1 MERKT
6 GTIMSVG
13 FRIHPS
19 PARASKELI
28 AALAQHA
35 ASNLC
40 DSMGRTH
47 NATGGAL
54 RPMHRVGKLCGPALT
69 VRTAPGD
76 NLLIHKAIDLAQP
89 GDVIVVDGGG
99 ALDAALIG
107 DIMTSYALTRGV
119 AGFVIDGAV
128 RDTEELA
135 ARELPVYARGVSPRG
150 PTREGPGE
158 INVAISVGGTV
169 VHPGDIVV
177 GDADGLVFVAPAQ
190 ADAVLAAVGNLLARE
205 KSLLESIARGNV
217 DRRWVD
223 ETLAAKGC
231 TL

>member
-1 MERKT
+1 MAL
-6 GTIMSVG
+6 G
-13 FRIHPS
+13 FRVLPS
-19 PARASKELI
+19 PARAPKETIDSI
-28 AALAQHA
+28 ARHA
-35 ASNLC
+35 VSNLC

-47 NATGGAL
+47 NAGGGML
-54 RPMHRVGKLCGPALT
+54 RQMYRGGKLCGPALT

-76 NLLIHKAIDLAQP
+76 NLLIHKAIDMAQP

-107 DIMTSYALTRGV
+107 DIMTSYALTRSV

-135 ARELPVYARGVSPRG
+135 IRDLPVFARGVSPRG

-158 INVAISVGGTV
+158 INIAISIGGTIV
-169 VHPGDIVV
+169 QPGDIVV
-177 GDADGLVFVAPAQ
+177 GDADGVVFVPPVQ
-190 ADAVLAAVGNLLARE
+190 ADAVLAAVANLLAKE
-205 KSLLESIARGNV
+205 QALLKSIAQGKA

>member
-1 MERKT
+1 MT
-6 GTIMSVG
+6 LG
-13 FRIHPS
+13 FRVLPC
-19 PARASKELI
+19 PARAAKSIIE
-28 AALAQHA
+28 ALSRHA
-35 ASNLC
+35 VSNLC

-47 NATGGAL
+47 NASGAL
-54 RPMHRVGKLCGPALT
+54 QPMHGGGKLCGPAIT

-76 NLLIHKAIDLAQP
+76 NLLIHKAIDMAQP
-89 GDVIVVDGGG
+89 GDVIVVDGAG

-107 DIMTSYALTRGV
+107 DIMTSYAVTRGV
-119 AGFVIDGAV
+119 GGFVIDGAV

-135 ARELPVYARGVSPRG
+135 ARDLPVYARGISPRG

-158 INVAISVGGTV
+158 INVAISIDGTV

-177 GDADGLVFVAPAQ
+177 GDADGLVFVPPSQ
-190 ADAVLAAVGNLLARE
+190 ADALLKAVDA
-205 KSLLESIARGNV
+205 LLEKEKALLDAIAQGKA

>member
-1 MERKT
+1 MT
-6 GTIMSVG
+6 LG

-19 PARASKELI
+19 PARAPKELI
-28 AALAQHA
+28 AALAEHA

-47 NATGGAL
+47 NVSSAL
-54 RPMHRVGKLCGPALT
+54 RPMHRGGKLCGPALT

-76 NLLIHKAIDLAQP
+76 NLLIHKAIDLALP
-89 GDVIVVDGGG
+89 GDIIVVDGGG

-107 DIMTSYALTRGV
+107 DIMTSYALMRGV

-135 ARELPVYARGVSPRG
+135 ARDLPIYARGVSPRG

-158 INVAISVGGTV
+158 INVAISIGGTV

-190 ADAVLAAVGNLLARE
+190 ADAVLAAV
-205 KSLLESIARGNV
+205 KSLLAKERALLDSIAQGKA

-223 ETLAAKGC
+223 ETLKAKGC

>member
-1 MERKT
+1 
-6 GTIMSVG
+6 MSLG

-19 PARASKELI
+19 PARAPKDLI
-28 AALAQHA
+28 AALGEHA

-40 DSMGRTH
+40 DSMGRAH
-47 NATGGAL
+47 NVSSAL

-99 ALDAALIG
+99 FTEAALIG
-107 DIMTSYALTRGV
+107 DIMTSYTLTRCV

-128 RDTEELA
+128 RDVEELA
-135 ARELPVYARGVSPRG
+135 ARDLPVYARAVSPRG

-158 INVAISVGGTV
+158 INVTVSIAGTV

-177 GDADGLVFVAPAQ
+177 GDADGLVIVAPAQ
-190 ADAVLAAVGNLLARE
+190 AEAILAAVGNLLAKE

-223 ETLAAKGC
+223 ETLTAKGC
-231 TL
+231 IL

>member
-1 MERKT
+1 M
-6 GTIMSVG
+6 TIG
-13 FRIHPS
+13 FQVYPS
-19 PARASKELI
+19 PARAPQELI
-28 AALAQHA
+28 AAFAQHA

-40 DSMGRTH
+40 DSMGRAH
-47 NATGGAL
+47 NVSSAL
-54 RPMHRVGKLCGPALT
+54 RPMHRGGKLCGPALT

-76 NLLIHKAIDLAQP
+76 NLMVHKAIDLAQP

-99 ALDAALIG
+99 FAEAALIG
-107 DIMTSYALTRGV
+107 DIMTSYALTRRV

-128 RDTEELA
+128 RDLEELA
-135 ARELPVYARGVSPRG
+135 ARDLPVYARAVSPRG

-158 INVAISVGGTV
+158 INVSVSIGGTV

-177 GDADGLVFVAPAQ
+177 GDADGLVFVQPAQ
-190 ADAVLAAVGNLLARE
+190 AEAILAAVWNLLAKE
-205 KSLLESIARGNV
+205 KSLLENIARGSV

-223 ETLAAKGC
+223 EILAAKGC

>member
-1 MERKT
+1 MT
-6 GTIMSVG
+6 LG
-13 FRIHPS
+13 FRVLPS
-19 PARASKELI
+19 PARAPKETI
-28 AALAQHA
+28 AALGKHA
-35 ASNLC
+35 VSNLC

-47 NATGGAL
+47 NAGGGAL
-54 RPMHRVGKLCGPALT
+54 RPMHRGGTLCGPALT

-128 RDTEELA
+128 RDTKELA
-135 ARELPVYARGVSPRG
+135 MRDLPVYARGISPRG

-158 INVAISVGGTV
+158 INVAVSIGGTV

-177 GDADGLVFVAPAQ
+177 GDADGLVIVPPSQAQ
-190 ADAVLAAVGNLLARE
+190 SILAAVTNLLAKE
-205 KSLLESIARGNV
+205 KSLLESIARGSV

>member
-1 MERKT
+1 MT
-6 GTIMSVG
+6 LG
-13 FRIHPS
+13 FRVLPS
-19 PARASKELI
+19 PARAPRETI
-28 AALAQHA
+28 AALAKHA
-35 ASNLC
+35 VSNLC

-47 NATGGAL
+47 NAAGGTL
-54 RPMHRVGKLCGPALT
+54 RPMHRGGILCGPALT
-69 VRTAPGD
+69 VHTAPGD
-76 NLLIHKAIDLAQP
+76 NLLIHKAIDLAQA

-128 RDTEELA
+128 RDTEDLA
-135 ARELPVYARGVSPRG
+135 ARDLPVYARGVSPRG

-158 INVAISVGGTV
+158 INVAVSIGGTV

-177 GDADGLVFVAPAQ
+177 GDADGLVFVPAAQ
-190 ADAVLAAVGNLLARE
+190 ANAVLAAVNSLLAKERA
-205 KSLLESIARGNV
+205 LLDSIAQGKA

-223 ETLAAKGC
+223 ETLRAKGC

>member
-1 MERKT
+1 MT
-6 GTIMSVG
+6 LG
-13 FRIHPS
+13 FRVLPS
-19 PARASKELI
+19 PARAPKETI
-28 AALAQHA
+28 AALARHA
-35 ASNLC
+35 VSNLC

-54 RPMHRVGKLCGPALT
+54 RPMHRGGKLCGPALN
-69 VRTAPGD
+69 VRTTPGD
-76 NLLIHKAIDLAQP
+76 NLLIHKAIALAQP

-128 RDTEELA
+128 RDAEELA
-135 ARELPVYARGVSPRG
+135 ARALPIYARGVSPRG

-158 INVAISVGGTV
+158 INVAISIGGTV

-190 ADAVLAAVGNLLARE
+190 ADAVLAAV
-205 KSLLESIARGNV
+205 KSLLAKERALLDSIAQGKA
-217 DRRWVD
+217 DRRWAD
-223 ETLAAKGC
+223 ETLKAKGC

>member
-1 MERKT
+1 MT
-6 GTIMSVG
+6 LG
-13 FRIHPS
+13 FRVLPS
-19 PARASKELI
+19 PARAPRETI
-28 AALAQHA
+28 AALAKHA
-35 ASNLC
+35 VSNLC
-40 DSMGRTH
+40 DSMGRAH
-47 NATGGAL
+47 NAAGGTL
-54 RPMHRVGKLCGPALT
+54 RPMHSGAGLCGPALT
-69 VRTAPGD
+69 VRTTPGD

-128 RDTEELA
+128 RDTEEIA
-135 ARELPVYARGVSPRG
+135 ARDLPVYARGVSPRG
-150 PTREGPGE
+150 PTRDGPGE
-158 INVAISVGGTV
+158 INVAVSIGGTV

-177 GDADGLVFVAPAQ
+177 GDADGLVFVAQSQ
-190 ADAVLAAVGNLLARE
+190 ADAVLAAVNSLLAKERA
-205 KSLLESIARGNV
+205 LLASIAQGKA

-223 ETLAAKGC
+223 ETLKAKGC

>member
-1 MERKT
+1 M
-6 GTIMSVG
+6 TIG
-13 FRIHPS
+13 FQVHPS
-19 PARASKELI
+19 PVRAPKELI
-28 AALAQHA
+28 AALALHA

-47 NATGGAL
+47 NVSSAL
-54 RPMHRVGKLCGPALT
+54 RPMHRGGKLCGPALT
-69 VRTAPGD
+69 VRTAHGD
-76 NLLIHKAIDLAQP
+76 NLLVHKAIDLAQP

-99 ALDAALIG
+99 FTEAALIG
-107 DIMTSYALTRGV
+107 DIMTSYALTRRV
-119 AGFVIDGAV
+119 AGFVIDGAI
-128 RDTEELA
+128 RDLEDLA
-135 ARELPVYARGVSPRG
+135 ARDLPVYARAVSPRG

-158 INVAISVGGTV
+158 INVAVSIGGTI

-177 GDADGLVFVAPAQ
+177 GDADGLVIVPHAQ
-190 ADAVLAAVGNLLARE
+190 AQAILAAVANLLAKE
-205 KSLLESIARGNV
+205 KSLLESIARGSV

>member
-1 MERKT
+1 MT
-6 GTIMSVG
+6 LG
-13 FRIHPS
+13 FRVLPS
-19 PARASKELI
+19 PARAPRETI

-35 ASNLC
+35 VSNLC

-47 NATGGAL
+47 NAAGGTL
-54 RPMHRVGKLCGPALT
+54 RPMHRGGKLCGPALT

-128 RDTEELA
+128 RDTEDLA
-135 ARELPVYARGVSPRG
+135 ARDLPVFARGVSPRG

-158 INVAISVGGTV
+158 INVAVSIGGTA

-177 GDADGLVFVAPAQ
+177 GDADGLVFVPSAQ
-190 ADAVLAAVGNLLARE
+190 ANALLAAVNSLLAKERA
-205 KSLLESIARGNV
+205 LLDSIAQGKA

-223 ETLAAKGC
+223 ETLRAKGC

>member
-1 MERKT
+1 M
-6 GTIMSVG
+6 TIG
-13 FRIHPS
+13 YRIYPS
-19 PARASKELI
+19 PARAPRELI
-28 AALAQHA
+28 AALARHA
-35 ASNLC
+35 AANLC
-40 DSMGRTH
+40 DSMGRT
-47 NATGGAL
+47 GQVSSAL
-54 RPMHRVGKLCGPALT
+54 RAMHRSGKICGPALT

-99 ALDAALIG
+99 FTEAALIG
-107 DIMTSYALTRGV
+107 DLMTSYAVTRDV

-128 RDTEELA
+128 RDVEEIS
-135 ARELPVYARGVSPRG
+135 ARDLPVYARAVSPRG

-158 INVAISVGGTV
+158 INVAVSIGGAV

-177 GDADGLVFVAPAQ
+177 GDGDGLVIVPPAQ
-190 ADAVLAAVGNLLARE
+190 AQAILAAVEKLLAKE
-205 KSLLESIARGNV
+205 KALLDSIAAGNV
-217 DRRWVD
+217 DRRWVN

>member
-1 MERKT
+1 MT
-6 GTIMSVG
+6 LG
-13 FRIHPS
+13 FRILPS
-19 PARASKELI
+19 PARAPRETI
-28 AALAQHA
+28 AALAKHA
-35 ASNLC
+35 VSNLC
-40 DSMGRTH
+40 DSMGRAR
-47 NATGGAL
+47 NAAGGTL
-54 RPMHRVGKLCGPALT
+54 RPMHSGAGLCGPALT

-89 GDVIVVDGGG
+89 GDVIVVDGAG

-135 ARELPVYARGVSPRG
+135 ARDLPVYARGVSPRG

-158 INVAISVGGTV
+158 INVAISIGGTV

-190 ADAVLAAVGNLLARE
+190 AEAVLAAVNSLLAMERA
-205 KSLLESIARGNV
+205 LLASIAQGKA

-223 ETLAAKGC
+223 ETLKAKGC

>member
-1 MERKT
+1 MT
-6 GTIMSVG
+6 LG
-13 FRIHPS
+13 FRVLPS
-19 PARASKELI
+19 PARTKKELI
-28 AALAQHA
+28 EALAQHA
-35 ASNLC
+35 VSNLC

-47 NATGGAL
+47 NASGAL
-54 RPMHRVGKLCGPALT
+54 QPMHSGGKLCGPALT

-76 NLLIHKAIDLAQP
+76 NLLIHKAIDMAQP
-89 GDVIVVDGGG
+89 GDIIVVDGAG

-107 DIMTSYALTRGV
+107 DIMTSYAVSRQVG
-119 AGFVIDGAV
+119 GFVIDGAV

-135 ARELPVYARGVSPRG
+135 ARDLPVYARGISPRG

-158 INVAISVGGTV
+158 INVAISIDGTV
-169 VHPGDIVV
+169 VQPGDIVV
-177 GDADGLVFVAPAQ
+177 GDADGLVFVPPDQ
-190 ADAVLAAVGNLLARE
+190 ADALLKAVDALLAKE
-205 KSLLESIARGNV
+205 KALLSAIAQGNA

>member
-1 MERKT
+1 MT
-6 GTIMSVG
+6 LG
-13 FRIHPS
+13 FRVLPS
-19 PARASKELI
+19 PARAPRETI
-28 AALAQHA
+28 AALANHA
-35 ASNLC
+35 VSNLC

-47 NATGGAL
+47 NAAGGTL
-54 RPMHRVGKLCGPALT
+54 RPMHRGGKLCGPALT
-69 VRTAPGD
+69 VRTTPGD

-128 RDTEELA
+128 RDTEDLA
-135 ARELPVYARGVSPRG
+135 ARDLPVFARGVSPRG

-158 INVAISVGGTV
+158 INVAVSIGGTA

-177 GDADGLVFVAPAQ
+177 GDADGLVFVPSAQ
-190 ADAVLAAVGNLLARE
+190 ANALLAAVNSLLAKERA
-205 KSLLESIARGNV
+205 LLDSIAQGKA

-223 ETLAAKGC
+223 ETLRAKGC

>member
-1 MERKT
+1 MAL
-6 GTIMSVG
+6 G
-13 FRIHPS
+13 FRVLPS
-19 PARASKELI
+19 PARAPKEII
-28 AALAQHA
+28 ASLGAHA
-35 ASNLC
+35 VSNLC

-47 NATGGAL
+47 NASGAL
-54 RPMHRVGKLCGPALT
+54 QPMHSGGKLCGPAIT

-76 NLLIHKAIDLAQP
+76 NLLIHKAIDMAQP
-89 GDVIVVDGGG
+89 GDIIVVDGGG

-107 DIMTSYALTRGV
+107 DIMTSYAVSRGV
-119 AGFVIDGAV
+119 GGFVIDGAV

-135 ARELPVYARGVSPRG
+135 ARDLPVYARGISPRG

-158 INVAISVGGTV
+158 INVAISIDGTV
-169 VHPGDIVV
+169 VNPGDIVV
-177 GDADGLVFVAPAQ
+177 GDADGLVFIPPSQAEALLKAVAA
-190 ADAVLAAVGNLLARE
+190 LLAKE
-205 KSLLESIARGNV
+205 KALLDAIAAGKA

>member
-1 MERKT
+1 MT
-6 GTIMSVG
+6 LG
-13 FRIHPS
+13 FRVFPS
-19 PARASKELI
+19 PSRAPKETI
-28 AALAQHA
+28 AALAKHA
-35 ASNLC
+35 VSNLC

-47 NATGGAL
+47 NAAGGTL
-54 RPMHRVGKLCGPALT
+54 RPMHRGGKLCGPALT

-76 NLLIHKAIDLAQP
+76 NLLIHKAIDMAQP
-89 GDVIVVDGGG
+89 GDIIVVDGGG

-107 DIMTSYALTRGV
+107 DIMTSYAVTRSV

-135 ARELPVYARGVSPRG
+135 LRDLPVYARGISPRG

-158 INVAISVGGTV
+158 INVAISIGGTV

-177 GDADGLVFVAPAQ
+177 GDADGLVFVPPAQ
-190 ADAVLAAVGNLLARE
+190 ADAVLAAVNALLAKERG
-205 KSLLESIARGNV
+205 LLDSITQGKA
-217 DRRWVD
+217 DRRWLD
-223 ETLAAKGC
+223 ETLKAKGC

>member
-1 MERKT
+1 MN
-6 GTIMSVG
+6 IG
-13 FRIHPS
+13 FRVLPS
-19 PARASKELI
+19 PARAPKELF
-28 AALAQHA
+28 AALAEHA
-35 ASNLC
+35 TSNLC
-40 DSMGRTH
+40 DSMGRAH
-47 NATGGAL
+47 DVSGAL
-54 RPMHRVGKLCGPALT
+54 RPMHRGGKLCGPALT

-76 NLLIHKAIDLAQP
+76 NLLVHKAIDLAQP

-99 ALDAALIG
+99 FAGAALIG

-128 RDTEELA
+128 RDLEELA
-135 ARELPVYARGVSPRG
+135 GRDLPVYARAVSPRG

-158 INVAISVGGTV
+158 INVAVSVGGTV

-177 GDADGLVFVAPAQ
+177 GDADGLVIVAPAQ
-190 ADAVLAAVGNLLARE
+190 AEGVLAAVKALLAKERAM
-205 KSLLESIARGNV
+205 LESIARGNV